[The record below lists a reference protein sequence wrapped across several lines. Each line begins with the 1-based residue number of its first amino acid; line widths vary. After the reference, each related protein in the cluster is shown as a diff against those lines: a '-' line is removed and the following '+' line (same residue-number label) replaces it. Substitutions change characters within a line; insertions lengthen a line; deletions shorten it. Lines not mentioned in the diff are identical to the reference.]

1 MNLLFL
7 YFLYKFPLT
16 LLNLR
21 EKWISATF
29 FCLYA
34 CIFLYFTQFWIVIQP
49 VLSCFC
55 FYFIFLGDQLNYLT
69 SLFLVIIIF
78 RKCIF
83 EEAEV
88 SFWSTTKKELWIS
101 KLLHFFKESEQKLR
115 ESFNYNSSTHL
126 FYIIYNNFCINKTIL
141 PHLF

>member
-7 YFLYKFPLT
+7 YFLYKLPLT

-34 CIFLYFTQFWIVIQP
+34 YIFLYFTQFWIVIQP
-49 VLSCFC
+49 VLSCFLVWFC
-55 FYFIFLGDQLNYLT
+55 FFLGDRLNYLT

-78 RKCIF
+78 RQCIF
-83 EEAEV
+83 EETEV
-88 SFWSTTKKELWIS
+88 SFWSTTRRELSFS
-101 KLLHFFKESEQKLR
+101 KLLHFFKESEQRLR

-126 FYIIYNNFCINKTIL
+126 FYIIYSNFCINKT
-141 PHLF
+141 